1 MKKCPFCKA
10 EIEEKARFCFY
21 CMTPLEEKQEIETPK
36 DKNRRW
42 PYYILAAVLALVIM
56 GLCVWAIKGNENPQN
71 ESSDTNTKF
80 QIGSVQDASEV
91 STPSSQTSNDKQTS
105 TEVAD
110 SSAKITTQNNT
121 QNNTDNSNRNSG
133 NNAESAD
140 KGSSVSNQTSST
152 TPVNSTTEGTASDNS
167 TTNQPSYTYIKA
179 TLENTYPTECI
190 PPSNNIENAIVIT
203 KVIGNQASG
212 NYVIPDTIDGKRVVA
227 IMPSAF
233 SDVSASVK
241 SVTLPST
248 VRTVWN
254 DAFKNCYNL
263 KDIYIK
269 SAVIGIYTDA
279 FPEISKRTDTLTI
292 NCTRN
297 CRDFDYYYYRNIAD
311 KYGAL
316 YKEWN
321 G

>member
-10 EIEEKARFCFY
+10 EIEENARFCLY
-21 CMTPLEEKQEIETPK
+21 CMTPLEEKQEIKTPK
-36 DKNRRW
+36 DKNRRQ
-42 PYYILAAVLALVIM
+42 PYCILAAVLALVII
-56 GLCVWAIKGNENPQN
+56 GLCVLTIKGSKNPQN

-80 QIGSVQDASEV
+80 QIDSVQETSEV
-91 STPSSQTSNDKQTS
+91 PTPSSQTSNDKQTS
-105 TEVAD
+105 TPIAENSD
-110 SSAKITTQNNT
+110 KTTTQNNT
-121 QNNTDNSNRNSG
+121 QNISDNSNRNSE
-133 NNAESAD
+133 NNDESTYKENSA
-140 KGSSVSNQTSST
+140 SNQTSST
-152 TPVNSTTEGTASDNS
+152 TPVNSSTEGTASDNS
-167 TTNQPSYTYIKA
+167 TTNESSYTYIEA